1 MSLAK
6 VKRQFEHG
14 SDKKNKNEPTEDTV
28 TILQSAQPFLK
39 AEVRIERKQNKT
51 IIIKDY
57 SHYAGTIWA
66 PVARYLMRREA
77 KVLQKL
83 KGWAHVPDFLSFNG
97 QYAFSMEYVEG
108 RRVNRVEPSYPA
120 HFVTLLRVVG
130 ELHRK
135 GVFHND
141 LRSTNILISDQ
152 GRLVLIDYGASLIV
166 PNWKICSPV
175 RRALRALNLARIV
188 KLKKQISTQPLTQV
202 QSRLL
207 LVRRWFIRV
216 RTPIG
221 YVRRF
226 IKRIQIACTKTKG
239 PESADIDKSVK
250 QSSAYKLYFW
260 HDRNGKERNS
270 YAQESQKA
278 LLKRH
283 SA

>member
-6 VKRQFEHG
+6 VKRQLEHG
-14 SDKKNKNEPTEDTV
+14 SDKKDKNKPTEDTV

-39 AEVRIERKQNKT
+39 AEVRIEKRQNRT
-51 IIIKDY
+51 VITKDY
-57 SHYAGTIWA
+57 SHYAGTLWA
-66 PVARYLMRREA
+66 PIARYLMRREA

-83 KGWAHVPDFLSFNG
+83 KGWSHVPDFLGFDG
-97 QYAFSMEYVEG
+97 RYAFSMEYVEG

-141 LRSTNILISDQ
+141 LRSTNILVSDQ
-152 GRLVLIDYGASLIV
+152 GRLVLIDYGASLIL
-166 PNWKICSPV
+166 PDWSILSPL
-175 RRALRALNLARIV
+175 RKALRSLNIARIV

-207 LVRRWFIRV
+207 LARRWFIRV
-216 RTPIG
+216 RAPIG

-226 IKRIQIACTKTKG
+226 IKQIQISYTKKDAG
-239 PESADIDKSVK
+239 SIASKKSVK
-250 QSSAYKLYFW
+250 PSSDYKLYFW
-260 HDRNGKERNS
+260 HDRNEKRPNF
-270 YAQESQKA
+270 YAQEPKKV